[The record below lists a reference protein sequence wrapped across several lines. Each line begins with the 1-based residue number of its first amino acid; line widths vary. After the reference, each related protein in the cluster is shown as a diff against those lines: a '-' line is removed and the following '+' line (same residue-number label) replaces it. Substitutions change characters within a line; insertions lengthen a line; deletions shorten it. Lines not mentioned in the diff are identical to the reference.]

1 VHNVQKFGNL
11 LNFINDNP
19 RLFVFLP
26 ELSEPRW
33 LKYELSFEFG
43 LEQVDP
49 KAVFRAKQAS

>member
-1 VHNVQKFGNL
+1 

-33 LKYELSFEFG
+33 LKNELGFKFW

-49 KAVFRAKQAS
+49 KAVFGAKQAS